1 VQAAPAPGSFCATL
15 RAMPNTRR
23 TRTWALVFV
32 ALSLGCAQERKEI
45 GPEAT
50 LDAFARA
57 LRSGDTRAAYALMSE
72 DYRDRVSF
80 PDFDRRIRENGSE
93 AKALADALGKRA
105 EQTTHVDVRLA
116 DGTAL
121 TLERTSGGYA
131 ITTPVAEFY
140 AQDSPRAALDS
151 FIRAVERSRWDVL
164 WSLMP
169 EADREGLDAAKLGK
183 NLEGQVEELTRIV
196 ALLKASRELPI
207 EIVGERATMPY
218 GESFTARFVQENGV
232 WKVED
237 PE

>member
-1 VQAAPAPGSFCATL
+1 MQRAPRGPWWLLG
-15 RAMPNTRR
+15 
-23 TRTWALVFV
+23 LVLLASACV
-32 ALSLGCAQERKEI
+32 PERKEI

-50 LDAFARA
+50 LNAFAQS
-57 LRSGDTRAAYALMSE
+57 LRTGDTRGAYALMSE
-72 DYRDRVSF
+72 GYRERVSF
-80 PDFDRRIRENGSE
+80 ADFERRIRDNAAET
-93 AKALADALGKRA
+93 KALAEALQKRA
-105 EQTTHVDVRLA
+105 EQKAIVDVRLA
-116 DGTAL
+116 DGSQVR
-121 TLERTSGGYA
+121 LERDRGGSYA
-131 ITTPVAEFY
+131 IASPIAEFY

-164 WSLMP
+164 YALMP
-169 EADREGLDAAKLGK
+169 EADREGLDAATLGK
-183 NLEGQVEELTRIV
+183 NLEGQIEELTRIV

>member
-1 VQAAPAPGSFCATL
+1 MPSARMLATGTL
-15 RAMPNTRR
+15 FLA
-23 TRTWALVFV
+23 VF
-32 ALSLGCAQERKEI
+32 ALGCAQERREI

-50 LDAFARA
+50 LDAFASA
-57 LRSGDTRAAYALMSE
+57 LRHGDTRAAYALMSE

-80 PDFDRRIRENGSE
+80 PDFDRRIRENGDE
-93 AKALADALGKRA
+93 ARTLAEALGKRA
-105 EQTTHVDVRLA
+105 QQKTYVDVRLA

-140 AQDSPRAALDS
+140 GQDSPRAALDS
-151 FIRAVERSRWDVL
+151 FIRAVERSRWDIL
-164 WSLMP
+164 YALMP
-169 EADREGLDAAKLGK
+169 EADREGLDVATLGK
-183 NLEGQVEELTRIV
+183 NLEGQLEELTRIV
-196 ALLKASRELPI
+196 ALLKASRDLPI

-218 GESFTARFVQENGV
+218 GESFTARFVQENGL